1 MKERTF
7 EVRCKE
13 HHSGTVRAEA
23 ESMGKA
29 AAYHATQIHADSDDF
44 LTPAEYTLYVRP
56 APPYNGPWRC
66 IKLEVKT
73 EVNFQVKV
81 LEHRRTADPDD
92 EDEAA
97 NTLPPDDD
105 QEAA

>member
-13 HHSGTVRAEA
+13 RPSGTARVEA

-29 AAYHATQIHADSDDF
+29 AAYRATQIHADSDDF

-66 IKLEVKT
+66 IKVKT